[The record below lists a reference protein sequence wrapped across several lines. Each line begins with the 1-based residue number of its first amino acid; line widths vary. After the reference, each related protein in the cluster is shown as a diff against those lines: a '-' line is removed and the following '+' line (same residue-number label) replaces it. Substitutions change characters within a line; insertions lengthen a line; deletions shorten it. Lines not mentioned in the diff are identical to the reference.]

1 MFSHITLGIRDA
13 TRSRKFYDQVL
24 GAPDIKCKFSGDD
37 YAAYQ
42 AGDDPT
48 MLWLLPPFDGKPA
61 GVGNGSHIAFVAPSR
76 AAVDEFYRLALAH
89 GGSDEGPPGPRPQ
102 PRALLRRLCSRPRWQ
117 QDPGLLSPTGIN
129 VIGNSVEPAG
139 SEVEQPLRIEG
150 VALGLGLAC
159 FGAYQLFK
167 LPVVLPVLL
176 AQYDYDR
183 TLAGAFMSVYAV
195 SGLALSVWF
204 GRIITRRGPLFLAT
218 PAVTCIGLGAA
229 LTLVAPQFGLVVLLS
244 RGLEGIAFAVLGII
258 GPVLAS
264 SHATRRQLPLI
275 LGISAA
281 WIPVGQLTAT
291 FLAPVSL
298 TSIGWQ
304 GLWYVAIGG
313 SAGLFLWC
321 RRFSRRQTHTAERS
335 APVSK
340 TAPFSR
346 RQTLALLLSCFGR
359 DNISPT

>member
-1 MFSHITLGIRDA
+1 M
-13 TRSRKFYDQVL
+13 
-24 GAPDIKCKFSGDD
+24 
-37 YAAYQ
+37 
-42 AGDDPT
+42 
-48 MLWLLPPFDGKPA
+48 
-61 GVGNGSHIAFVAPSR
+61 
-76 AAVDEFYRLALAH
+76 
-89 GGSDEGPPGPRPQ
+89 
-102 PRALLRRLCSRPRWQ
+102 
-117 QDPGLLSPTGIN
+117 
-129 VIGNSVEPAG
+129 
-139 SEVEQPLRIEG
+139 
-150 VALGLGLAC
+150 GLAC

-281 WIPVGQLTAT
+281 WISGWSVDRDVPCTGQSHQYR
-291 FLAPVSL
+291 LAGTLVTWLLEEARVCSC
-298 TSIGWQ
+298 G
-304 GLWYVAIGG
+304 AGG
-313 SAGLFLWC
+313 SQVARPTPPSA
-321 RRFSRRQTHTAERS
+321 RRR
-335 APVSK
+335 
-340 TAPFSR
+340 
-346 RQTLALLLSCFGR
+346 
-359 DNISPT
+359 